1 MNVVSIIMK
10 NLLYYP
16 LQKKHYGRYALN
28 KMTYTTKTYSTRK
41 LFEAYKELK
50 KFRSFSVSPLHER
63 FIFPYICGTYFGYR
77 KVDVL
82 RVAAIAKSISPK
94 PKYLDVGCGYG
105 DFLKKIRE
113 FIPDAIGI
121 EKDGGI
127 FYEFNRVK
135 PDYIQI
141 KDVSLDLNEKYDVV
155 FVGWMD
161 PGVDFRKAIANSTDI
176 VVTTLDQ
183 GISLG
188 AEFEEFGFSRIA
200 WWRTPSWLDVN
211 YQIMNKYYTKMSN
224 QIYKNLFDLRGAHNL
239 WYIYTKNLEYCNTIK
254 NALIH
259 SQQEDQTKYDFEE
272 VIDECG
278 FGFEH
283 SENSQFSKKVD
294 KSSLFSLWNIEF

>member
-1 MNVVSIIMK
+1 
-10 NLLYYP
+10 
-16 LQKKHYGRYALN
+16 
-28 KMTYTTKTYSTRK
+28 MTYTTKTYSTRK

-50 KFRSFSVSPLHER
+50 KFRSFSVSNLHER

-105 DFLKKIRE
+105 DFLEKIRE

-141 KDVSLDLNEKYDVV
+141 KDVSLDLNEKYDVI

-161 PGVDFRKAIANSTDI
+161 PGVDFRKAVAKSTNCIITNFD
-176 VVTTLDQ
+176 TGGQ
-183 GISLG
+183 CGING
-188 AEFEEFGFSRIA
+188 GCEYEEFGFRRIA

-224 QIYKNLFDLRGAHNL
+224 QIYENLFDLRGAHNL
-239 WYIYTKNLEYCNTIK
+239 WYLYTKNLVHGDTIK

-259 SQQEDQTKYDFEE
+259 SQQEDQAKYDFEE
-272 VIDECG
+272 VMDECG
-278 FGFEH
+278 FEY

-294 KSSLFSLWNIEF
+294 KSSLSSLWNIEFG

>member
-1 MNVVSIIMK
+1 MPFQIDELRGAYSKYDEFRK
-10 NLLYYP
+10 N
-16 LQKKHYGRYALN
+16 
-28 KMTYTTKTYSTRK
+28 S
-41 LFEAYKELK
+41 
-50 KFRSFSVSPLHER
+50 KFSFHER
-63 FIFPYICGTYFGYR
+63 FIFPYICGTYFCYR

-82 RVAAIAKSISPK
+82 RVVAIAKSISQQ

-105 DFLKKIRE
+105 DFLEKIRE
-113 FIPDAIGI
+113 FIPDAMGI

-135 PDYIQI
+135 PDHIQI
-141 KDVSLDLNEKYDVV
+141 KDVSLDLKEKYDLI

-161 PGVDFRKAIANSTDI
+161 PGVDFRKSVANSTDV

-188 AEFEEFGFSRIA
+188 AEFEEFGFHRIA

-211 YQIMNKYYTKMSN
+211 YQIMNRYYTKMSD
-224 QIYKNLFDLRGAHNL
+224 QVYDGLFDLRGAHNL
-239 WYIYTKNLEYCNTIK
+239 WYIYTKNLEYVETIK

-259 SQQEDQTKYDFEE
+259 STKEDRINYDFEQ

-278 FGFEH
+278 FEF
-283 SENSQFSKKVD
+283 SENSLFSKEVGN
-294 KSSLFSLWNIEF
+294 SSLFSLWKIEFG

>member
-1 MNVVSIIMK
+1 MPFQIDELRGAYSKYHEFRK
-10 NLLYYP
+10 NC
-16 LQKKHYGRYALN
+16 
-28 KMTYTTKTYSTRK
+28 
-41 LFEAYKELK
+41 
-50 KFRSFSVSPLHER
+50 KFSFHER

-105 DFLKKIRE
+105 DFLEKIRE

-141 KDVSLDLNEKYDVV
+141 KDVSLDLNEKYDVI

-161 PGVDFRKAIANSTDI
+161 PGVDFRKAIASSTDI

-188 AEFEEFGFSRIA
+188 AEFEEFGFRRIA

-224 QIYKNLFDLRGAHNL
+224 QIYENLFDLRGAHNL
-239 WYIYTKNLEYCNTIK
+239 WYIYTKNLEYANTIK

-259 SQQEDQTKYDFEE
+259 SQQEDQVKYDFEG
-272 VIDECG
+272 VMDEC
-278 FGFEH
+278 GFEH
-283 SENSQFSKKVD
+283 SENSKFSKKID
-294 KSSLFSLWNIEF
+294 KSSLFSLWNIEFG

>member
-1 MNVVSIIMK
+1 MK

-16 LQKKHYGRYALN
+16 LQKKHYGRYVLN

-63 FIFPYICGTYFGYR
+63 YIFPYICGTYFGYR

-105 DFLKKIRE
+105 DFLEKIRE

-127 FYEFNRVK
+127 FFEFNRVK
-135 PDYIQI
+135 PDHIQI
-141 KDVSLDLNEKYDVV
+141 KDVSLDLNEKYDVI

-188 AEFEEFGFSRIA
+188 AEFEEFGFRRIA

-224 QIYKNLFDLRGAHNL
+224 QIYENLFDLRGAHNL
-239 WYIYTKNLEYCNTIK
+239 WYIYIKNLEYGDTIK

-259 SQQEDQTKYDFEE
+259 SQQEDQAKYDFEG
-272 VIDECG
+272 VIDEC
-278 FGFEH
+278 GFEH

-294 KSSLFSLWNIEF
+294 KSSLFSLWNIEFG